1 MSENIYS
8 PPQSNLEVPASESP
22 LASRWSRLGASLI
35 DGLTIMIFTVPA
47 MYLTGAFD
55 NISKGTQPSTEYN
68 IALAALALVV
78 FFILNTKLLMKNGQT
93 IGKMALGIK
102 IVDLDGNLPG
112 MKKHLLKR
120 YAVYF
125 IPGQVP
131 VIGQLFSFVNIL
143 FIFGKQKRCIHD
155 YFAGTKVIN
164 S

>member
-78 FFILNTKLLMKNGQT
+78 FFILNIKLLMKNGQT